1 MADLELFR
9 DVLDKPLVDR
19 TGKKMGRVDGLI
31 LRLHADAPP
40 EIAWLE
46 AGEAPLLS
54 RISPRLAEWAAGLAR
69 RWGVSSG
76 EPVRLEPSQVGQF
89 GKELH
94 VDFDASRSNALAW
107 ERWLRKKIIDRIPGS
122 GEQR

>member
-19 TGKKMGRVDGLI
+19 SGTKMGRVDGLI

-46 AGEAPLLS
+46 AGPEPLLS
-54 RISPRLAEWAAGLAR
+54 RISVRLAQWIVDLTR
-69 RWGVSSG
+69 RWGISSG
-76 EPVRLEPSQVGQF
+76 EPVRIEPSQVLEF
-89 GKELH
+89 GKQLT
-94 VDFDASRSNALAW
+94 VDFDAPRSNALAW
-107 ERWLRKKIIDRIPGS
+107 ERWLRKKLIDRIPGS
-122 GEQR
+122 NG